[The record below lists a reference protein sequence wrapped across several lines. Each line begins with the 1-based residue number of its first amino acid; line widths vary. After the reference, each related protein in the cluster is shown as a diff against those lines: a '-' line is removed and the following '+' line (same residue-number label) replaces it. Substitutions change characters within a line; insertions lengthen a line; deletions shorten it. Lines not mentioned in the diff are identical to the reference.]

1 MEHPQPGAPAVSC
14 SHCYLSMNC
23 TTVRSLRRGS
33 ASVPA
38 LALGMHSHSQPQT
51 TTGLSPAHSFRDL
64 PSLDA
69 GVLKPRCSFV
79 QAGAVRNQRC
89 VEKASS
95 FSQLCGITP
104 PVLIT
109 LERALV
115 IKEVLQLTYLFYNL

>member
-1 MEHPQPGAPAVSC
+1 
-14 SHCYLSMNC
+14 
-23 TTVRSLRRGS
+23 
-33 ASVPA
+33 
-38 LALGMHSHSQPQT
+38 MHSRSQPQT
-51 TTGLSPAHSFRDL
+51 NTGLSPAHSFRDL

-69 GVLKPRCSFV
+69 RVLKPRCSFV
-79 QAGAVRNQRC
+79 QAGAVRNQRCVEKASSLSQLCGITPPVLITLDGAVRNQRC